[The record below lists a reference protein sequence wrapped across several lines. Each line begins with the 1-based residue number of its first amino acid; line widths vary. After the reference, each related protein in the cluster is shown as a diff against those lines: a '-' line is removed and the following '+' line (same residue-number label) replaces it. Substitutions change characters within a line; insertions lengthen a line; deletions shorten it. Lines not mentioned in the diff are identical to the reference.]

1 MWHEWEAI
9 RGQAGGA
16 GGSHRACPAYGCL
29 LSTLA
34 HIGTVKEMESKMVIS
49 LENLSVWCCWRGNT
63 KLKTLKKFKYYEAVS
78 ASAACWIRDGE
89 QQKEASVYVCVCVMW
104 KTNEHCNVGYQ
115 PSPAL
120 LFLRANP
127 AASPPLP
134 PPPQPPQKL
143 YNGELLSLCY
153 LTPTTHYALPAWW
166 ETEEQRREEE
176 EWEHRRP
183 REEKVGWYQLKLAMS
198 EEKEKKKEK
207 VCAIFHIVVLLL

>member
-16 GGSHRACPAYGCL
+16 GGSHRACPSYGCL

-34 HIGTVKEMESKMVIS
+34 HTDAVRVMKSKMVIS
-49 LENLSVWCCWRGNT
+49 LGNLSVWLSAWEQ
-63 KLKTLKKFKYYEAVS
+63 KTETRRKFRYSETIS
-78 ASAACWIRDGE
+78 ASAACWICDGE
-89 QQKEASVYVCVCVMW
+89 QQKEASMCVCVCVW

-127 AASPPLP
+127 AAYPPLP

-166 ETEEQRREEE
+166 ETEEQGREEE
-176 EWEHRRP
+176 KEHRRP
-183 REEKVGWYQLKLAMS
+183 SEEKVGWYRLKLAVS
-198 EEKEKKKEK
+198 EEKGKKGKW
-207 VCAIFHIVVLLL
+207 VLFSIPYYY

>member
-1 MWHEWEAI
+1 M
-9 RGQAGGA
+9 
-16 GGSHRACPAYGCL
+16 CGCR
-29 LSTLA
+29 
-34 HIGTVKEMESKMVIS
+34 
-49 LENLSVWCCWRGNT
+49 RGNT
-63 KLKTLKKFKYYEAVS
+63 KLEHWKVQILWGHICKCSLLNPWWRARKS
-78 ASAACWIRDGE
+78 RPACVCM
-89 QQKEASVYVCVCVMW
+89 SVYACVCLCMRVRVMW
-104 KTNEHCNVGYQ
+104 KTNEHCNVGYW

-176 EWEHRRP
+176 WEHGRP
-183 REEKVGWYQLKLAMS
+183 REEKSRMVAAKIRNQWERKRRKSVCCFLFCSILIFCVIITLRPDIFLLSNLSTTLHYVLNISCTYDLRQHAGFKLQWRS
-198 EEKEKKKEK
+198 
-207 VCAIFHIVVLLL
+207 